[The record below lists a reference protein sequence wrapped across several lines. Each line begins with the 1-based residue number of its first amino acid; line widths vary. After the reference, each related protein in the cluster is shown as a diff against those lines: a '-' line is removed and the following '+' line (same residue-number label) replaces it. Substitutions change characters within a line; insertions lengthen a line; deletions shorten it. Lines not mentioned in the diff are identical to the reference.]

1 MVDLNI
7 GQIAAFVTAICWTIT
22 PIAFEAAG
30 KRVGSL
36 SVNFIRLIIAF
47 LLIGLFTLFTRGL
60 FLPLDA
66 SGSMWLW
73 LSVSGVIGF
82 VLGDLFLFEAFVL
95 IGSRISLLIMAVVP
109 PITALI
115 GFFILGERLTFLDL
129 LGMFITMGG
138 IFLVILVRDTKGKKV
153 KLSHPIKGISY
164 AFIGAIGQSAGMVFS
179 KLGMGDYNAFAAT
192 QIRIISATVAFAI
205 IITLRKN
212 WSNLVLALKDIKALK
227 YISIGSLFG
236 PFLGVSLSLLSVQY
250 ISTGVA
256 STISSIS
263 RILIIPISIIVFR
276 EKVTAKEILGA
287 AITIGGVA
295 LLFM

>member
-1 MVDLNI
+1 MIDLNI

-36 SVNFIRLIIAF
+36 SVNFIRLILAF
-47 LLIGLFTLFTRGL
+47 FLIGIFTFTTRGM

-66 SGSMWLW
+66 SINTWLW

-115 GFFILGERLTFLDL
+115 GFFILGERLTVLDL

-138 IFLVILVRDTKGKKV
+138 IFLVILVKGSNEKKV

-164 AFIGAIGQSAGMVFS
+164 AFIGAIGQAVGMVFS
-179 KLGMGDYNAFAAT
+179 KLGMGNYNAFAAT
-192 QIRIISATVAFAI
+192 QIRIIAATVAFAI

-212 WSNLVLALKDIKALK
+212 WSNLALALKDFKAVK
-227 YISIGSLFG
+227 YISIGSFFG
-236 PFLGVSLSLLSVQY
+236 PFIGVSLSLLAVQY

-256 STISSIS
+256 STISSVS
-263 RILIIPISIIVFR
+263 RILIIPISIIVFK
-276 EKVTAKEILGA
+276 EKVSAKEVLGA

-295 LLFM
+295 LLFI

>member
-1 MVDLNI
+1 MDLNI
-7 GQIAAFVTAICWTIT
+7 GQVAALVTAICWTIT
-22 PIAFEAAG
+22 PITFEAAG

-47 LLIGLFTLFTRGL
+47 MLIGVFTMFTRGM

-66 SGSMWLW
+66 SASAWLW
-73 LSVSGVIGF
+73 LSISGVIGF

-109 PITALI
+109 PITALV
-115 GFFILGERLTFLDL
+115 GFLILGERLTLLDL

-138 IFLVILVRDTKGKKV
+138 IFLVILVRGAGEKKV

-164 AFIGAIGQSAGMVFS
+164 AFIGAVGQAVGMVFS
-179 KLGMGDYNAFAAT
+179 KLGMGSYDAFAAT
-192 QIRIISATVAFAI
+192 QIRIISATVVFAI

-212 WSNLVLALKDIKALK
+212 WGKLSIAIKDFKALK
-227 YISIGSLFG
+227 YIKLGSFFG
-236 PFLGVSLSLLSVQY
+236 PFIGVSLSLLAVQY

-256 STISSIS
+256 STIASIS
-263 RILIIPISIIVFR
+263 RILIIPISIIVFK
-276 EKVTAKEILGA
+276 EKVSAKEVLGA

-295 LLFM
+295 LLLM

>member
-1 MVDLNI
+1 MDLNI
-7 GQIAAFVTAICWTIT
+7 GQVAALVTAICWTIT
-22 PIAFEAAG
+22 PITFEAAG

-47 LLIGLFTLFTRGL
+47 MLIGVFTTFTRGM

-66 SGSMWLW
+66 SASAWLW
-73 LSVSGVIGF
+73 LSISGVIGF

-109 PITALI
+109 PITALV
-115 GFFILGERLTFLDL
+115 GFLILGERLTLLDL

-138 IFLVILVRDTKGKKV
+138 IFLVILVRGAGEKKV

-164 AFIGAIGQSAGMVFS
+164 AFIGAVGQAVGMVFS
-179 KLGMGDYNAFAAT
+179 KLGMGSYDAFAAT
-192 QIRIISATVAFAI
+192 QIRIISATVVFAI

-212 WSNLVLALKDIKALK
+212 WGKLSIAITDFKALK
-227 YISIGSLFG
+227 YITIGSFFG
-236 PFLGVSLSLLSVQY
+236 PFIGVSLSLLAVQY

-256 STISSIS
+256 STIASIS
-263 RILIIPISIIVFR
+263 RILIIPISIIVFK
-276 EKVTAKEILGA
+276 EKVSAKEVLGA

-295 LLFM
+295 LLLM

>member
-1 MVDLNI
+1 MINLNI

-47 LLIGLFTLFTRGL
+47 FLIGIFTLFTRGM

-73 LSVSGVIGF
+73 LSISGVIGF

-115 GFFILGERLTFLDL
+115 GFLILGETLSILDL

-138 IFLVILVRDTKGKKV
+138 IFLVILVRDPKRKKV
-153 KLSHPIKGISY
+153 KLSHPLKGILY
-164 AFIGAIGQSAGMVFS
+164 AFIGAIGQAAGLVFS

-192 QIRIISATVAFAI
+192 QIRIISAIFAFAL

-212 WSNLVLALKDIKALK
+212 WSNLSLALKDFKALK

-236 PFLGVSLSLLSVQY
+236 PVLGVSLSLLAVQY

-263 RILIIPISIIVFR
+263 RILIIPVSVIVFR

-287 AITIGGVA
+287 VITIGGVA